1 MKSALI
7 SKMFYKIGL
16 CNGIIRKG
24 ATISAAKMKYRD
36 REIKKDRKSGIDR
49 ETQIG

>member
-16 CNGIIRKG
+16 CNGIIRKR
-24 ATISAAKMKYRD
+24 ATISAAKIKYRD
-36 REIKKDRKSGIDR
+36 REIKKVGQVGQR
-49 ETQIG
+49 ETHTK